1 MTKPQSEESL
11 PQASVREEKFNHYC
25 PKQLCGNLSRL
36 KVRVIY
42 AKASAVVARQA
53 RKLSAASKSSVEEK
67 RDGNG
72 QH

>member
-42 AKASAVVARQA
+42 AKASAVVGATG
-53 RKLSAASKSSVEEK
+53 KKVECS
-67 RDGNG
+67 
-72 QH
+72 